1 MKTIL
6 LSTLIALFGLGLKA
20 QTADVQIIHNS
31 ADAAASSVDVYL
43 DGTLIKDDF
52 NFREATAFLSVPAE
66 QEIIVGIAGSNST
79 SVDDTL
85 AAFSYNLVAN
95 ENYIIVANG
104 IISGSGYD
112 PAQPFDLYVYPTARQ
127 AAASTGN
134 TDVLVFHGSTD
145 APTVDIYETAVV
157 NGELINDLAYT
168 DFFGYAELATDDYVL
183 EVRDETGTST
193 VAAYEAPLASLGLD
207 DAAITVLASGFL
219 NPANN
224 SDGEAF
230 GLYAATAAGGPL
242 VELPLVQEAQVQIIH
257 NSADAAAEMV
267 DVYLN
272 GDLIKDDFM
281 FREATSF
288 LSVPAEEEI
297 VVGIAPSTSASVDDT
312 IAAFN
317 YTLTADEK
325 YIIVANGI
333 VSASGYDPAEAFDLY
348 VFPMARDMAA
358 TSGNTDVLVFHGSTD
373 APVVDIYETAVVNG
387 ELIDNLAYGDF
398 FGYAELATD
407 DYVLEV
413 RDETG
418 TSTVAAYEAPL
429 ATLGLDDAA
438 ITVLASGFLNPAN
451 NSDGEAFGLYAA
463 LASGGML
470 VELPLVTEPAE
481 AQVQIIHN
489 SADAAAEMVDV
500 YLNGDLIKDDFMFRE
515 ATSFLSVPAEEEI
528 VVGIAPSTSASV
540 DDTIA
545 AFNYTLTAD
554 EKYIIVAN
562 GIVSASGYDPAE
574 AFDLYVFPMARD
586 MAATSGN
593 TDVLVFHGST
603 DAPVVDIYE
612 TAVVNGE
619 LIDNLAYGDFFGYA
633 ELATDDYVLEVRD
646 ETGTSTVAA
655 YEAPLAT
662 LGLDDAAITVLASGF
677 LNPANNS
684 DGEAFGLYAALA
696 SGGMLVELPLVTEPA
711 EAQVQ
716 IIHNSADAAAEMVDV
731 YLNGDLIKDDF
742 MFREATSFL
751 SVPAEE
757 EIVVGIAP
765 STSASVDDTIAA
777 FNYTLTADEKY
788 IIVANG
794 IVSASGYD
802 PAEAFDL
809 YVFPMARDMAATSG
823 NTDVLVFHGS
833 TDAPVVDIYET
844 AVVNGELID
853 NLAYGDFFGYAE
865 LATDD
870 YVLEVRDETGTSTVA
885 AYEAP
890 LATLGLD
897 DAAITVLASGF
908 LNPANNSDGE
918 AFGLYVALPSG
929 GQLVALSA
937 VGIFDNPQSSI
948 SLNVYPNPTSDRLN
962 IASDS
967 SIEKVEI
974 FNAQGQIVIQ
984 RAANAD
990 KLSLNISDLTEG
1002 TYFVRVQ
1009 SNNNVGVERIIKQ

>member
-43 DGTLIKDDF
+43 DGTLIKDNF

-66 QEIIVGIAGSNST
+66 QEIVVGIAPST
-79 SVDDTL
+79 SASVDDTL

-95 ENYIIVANG
+95 ESYIIVANG
-104 IISGSGYD
+104 IISASGYD
-112 PAQPFDLYVYPTARQ
+112 PVQPFDLFVFPTARQ
-127 AAASTGN
+127 AAASAGN

-145 APTVDIYETAVV
+145 APTVDIYETDVV
-157 NGELINDLAYT
+157 NGELFNDLAYT
-168 DFFGYAELATDDYVL
+168 ESASYSNLPTEDYVL
-183 EVRDETGTST
+183 EVRDETGTSII
-193 VAAYEAPLASLGLD
+193 AAYEAPLATLGLD
-207 DAAITVLASGFL
+207 STEITILASGFL

-230 GLYAATAAGGPL
+230 GLYVATAAGGPL

-288 LSVPAEEEI
+288 LTVPAEEEI

-317 YTLTADEK
+317 YTLAADEK

-429 ATLGLDDAA
+429 ASLGLDDAA

-463 LASGGML
+463 TAAGGPL
-470 VELPLVTEPAE
+470 VELPLVQET
-481 AQVQIIHN
+481 QVQIIHN
-489 SADAAAEMVDV
+489 SADAAVEMVDV
-500 YLNGDLIKDDFMFRE
+500 YLNGELIKDDLMFRE
-515 ATSFLSVPAEEEI
+515 ATPFLDVPAEE
-528 VVGIAPSTSASV
+528 VVALGIAPSTSTSV

-545 AFNYTLTAD
+545 TFNFAFAHDY
-554 EKYIIVAN
+554 KYKLIAHGII
-562 GIVSASGYDPAE
+562 SDSGYEPNQPFDISLRFADLESPLAE
-574 AFDLYVFPMARD
+574 
-586 MAATSGN
+586 N
-593 TDVLVFHGST
+593 TNLLVFHGST
-603 DAPVVDIYE
+603 DAPTVDIYE

-619 LIDNLAYGDFFGYA
+619 LFNDLAYTESASYA
-633 ELATDDYVLEVRD
+633 ELATEDYVLEVRD

-655 YEAPLAT
+655 YEAPLAS
-662 LGLDDAAITVLASGF
+662 LG
-677 LNPANNS
+677 
-684 DGEAFGLYAALA
+684 
-696 SGGMLVELPLVTEPA
+696 
-711 EAQVQ
+711 
-716 IIHNSADAAAEMVDV
+716 
-731 YLNGDLIKDDF
+731 
-742 MFREATSFL
+742 
-751 SVPAEE
+751 
-757 EIVVGIAP
+757 
-765 STSASVDDTIAA
+765 
-777 FNYTLTADEKY
+777 
-788 IIVANG
+788 
-794 IVSASGYD
+794 
-802 PAEAFDL
+802 
-809 YVFPMARDMAATSG
+809 
-823 NTDVLVFHGS
+823 
-833 TDAPVVDIYET
+833 
-844 AVVNGELID
+844 
-853 NLAYGDFFGYAE
+853 
-865 LATDD
+865 
-870 YVLEVRDETGTSTVA
+870 
-885 AYEAP
+885 
-890 LATLGLD
+890 
-897 DAAITVLASGF
+897 
-908 LNPANNSDGE
+908 
-918 AFGLYVALPSG
+918 
-929 GQLVALSA
+929 
-937 VGIFDNPQSSI
+937 
-948 SLNVYPNPTSDRLN
+948 
-962 IASDS
+962 
-967 SIEKVEI
+967 
-974 FNAQGQIVIQ
+974 
-984 RAANAD
+984 
-990 KLSLNISDLTEG
+990 
-1002 TYFVRVQ
+1002 
-1009 SNNNVGVERIIKQ
+1009 